1 MKKIIFIIFLI
12 TTSLCFGR
20 WENLNSENGTKTV
33 AYFFTGKSIFHM
45 GKIDYEGVVYY
56 LSGLYNI
63 GELTGN
69 NSTERGKDK
78 LDIRITIDNL
88 STSKTADVIN
98 EETGVITF
106 IFDTQNF
113 EDIGIIEKMKK
124 GKEMR
129 FVITTLNGDVIIK
142 KVNLLGFTKVFNNMN
157 NQ

>member
-1 MKKIIFIIFLI
+1 M
-12 TTSLCFGR
+12 
-20 WENLNSENGTKTV
+20 
-33 AYFFTGKSIFHM
+33 
-45 GKIDYEGVVYY
+45 
-56 LSGLYNI
+56 
-63 GELTGN
+63 
-69 NSTERGKDK
+69 ERGKDK

-129 FVITTLNGDVIIK
+129 FAITTLNGDVIIK